1 MQGLGTDGSVL
12 DDTYIVHVTPVRE
25 AFLCFARPTALAA
38 ASSRLEFTDMTRGL
52 VLSCNMIETPWLVNG
67 GHGASLRR

>member
-12 DDTYIVHVTPVRE
+12 DDTYLVHVTPVRE

-38 ASSRLEFTDMTRGL
+38 ASSSLEFTDMTRGL
-52 VLSCNMIETPWLVNG
+52 VL
-67 GHGASLRR
+67 RR